1 MRGRRTDPLGDTV
14 RTVWHPGISF
24 TDPDLCRNLFS
35 FIKSGKKVSVIENES
50 LPAGVDVWQESKH
63 SKNTLQSG
71 DFLVMVTDGVLEYL
85 HVKDRQG
92 KLMDIIAGGKSDNA
106 GVMAQE
112 ILDRVLLDTGGYAM
126 DDMTVVAIGIWEK

>member
-1 MRGRRTDPLGDTV
+1 MNP
-14 RTVWHPGISF
+14 S
-24 TDPDLCRNLFS
+24 
-35 FIKSGKKVSVIENES
+35 
-50 LPAGVDVWQESKH
+50 AGVDAVQESIH

-92 KLMDIIAGGKSDNA
+92 KLMDIIAGVKSDNA
-106 GVMAQE
+106 GVLAQE

>member
-1 MRGRRTDPLGDTV
+1 MNHSRQGRCL
-14 RTVWHPGISF
+14 
-24 TDPDLCRNLFS
+24 
-35 FIKSGKKVSVIENES
+35 
-50 LPAGVDVWQESKH
+50 AGEQTF
-63 SKNTLQSG
+63 KNTLQSG

-92 KLMDIIAGGKSDNA
+92 KLMDIIAGVKSDNA